1 LGRRILVVD
10 DDGLVLRSVAK
21 VLSKAGYDVLTA
33 VDVDSALRHAEAG
46 PIDAA
51 LVDYSLS
58 RETGLTVLSH
68 LRDLQPRCVRI
79 LFTGRSDPSVMV
91 EAVNR
96 GEVSK
101 VIRKHQEHDLL
112 KELEE
117 AFERARRNQ
126 RLAAEE
132 STKETDHE
140 RQALEEA
147 LRDQNLAL
155 ALQPIFDLGRG
166 GPRPFAFEALLRPKH
181 GKVNTPGAL
190 LSLGERLER
199 IPDIGTTVF
208 RMARLVLNRLPS
220 QHLLFVN
227 LHPLQLGHPDRLAQD
242 LSGFDGHCGRVVLE
256 ITEQSHLQKLD
267 RWEESIRI
275 IMQAGCAIAVDDL
288 GAGYSSLSILADQ
301 QPAYIKL
308 DMSLVRNIH
317 REPRK
322 QRLVHL
328 MRQFGDATDARTI
341 AEGVESEAEMRALV
355 DCGIRYLQG
364 YHFARP
370 SESFVQLDKVAS

>member
-1 LGRRILVVD
+1 MVD
-10 DDGLVLRSVAK
+10 DNDIVLRSVAK
-21 VLSKAGYDVLTA
+21 VLSRAGYDVLTA
-33 VDVDSALRHAEAG
+33 VDVESALRHAEAG

-51 LVDYSLS
+51 LVDYTLS

-79 LFTGRSDPSVMV
+79 LFTGRSDPAIMV

-101 VIRKHQEHDLL
+101 VIRKHQEHHDLL

-117 AFERARRNQ
+117 AFERAQRNQ

-132 STKETDHE
+132 LAHETEAE
-140 RQALEEA
+140 RLALEET
-147 LRDQNLAL
+147 LRDQNLSL
-155 ALQPIFDLGRG
+155 ALQPIFDVGRA

-181 GKVNTPGAL
+181 GKVNSPGVLISMA
-190 LSLGERLER
+190 ERHDR
-199 IPDIGTTVF
+199 IPDIGSTVF
-208 RMARLVLNRLPS
+208 RMARLVLAQLPQ

-242 LSGFDGHCGRVVLE
+242 LAHFDGQCGRLVLE
-256 ITEQSHLQKLD
+256 ITEQSQLQKLD
-267 RWEESIRI
+267 RWEESIRLI
-275 IMQAGCAIAVDDL
+275 DEAGCAIAVDDL
-288 GAGYSSLSILADQ
+288 GAGYSSLVILADLK
-301 QPAYIKL
+301 PAYIKL

-322 QRLVHL
+322 QRLVQL

-370 SESFVQLDKVAS
+370 SERFVGDWKKAL